1 MMTRPDAKIN
11 QPKALFWSKETLEL
25 LEDVAVLDL
34 TMYRNKSQFPR
45 GNCGGSSCCSSLS
58 ATMNLHRLA
67 RSPKYAE
74 AVAIMM
80 REMICVMQQHLL
92 M

>member
-11 QPKALFWSKETLEL
+11 QPEALFWSKETLLL
-25 LEDVAVLDL
+25 LEDVAVL
-34 TMYRNKSQFPR
+34 TMYRNMSQFPR
-45 GNCGGSSCCSSLS
+45 GNCDGSSCCSSLS

-92 M
+92 I